1 MSNLVKHAQKELKL
15 AGLFDKDSDY
25 DGMLGQAVME
35 LVKTFSKQ
43 GHSGF
48 SAHQTL
54 RIFNEVANY
63 RPLTPIGMSKD
74 EWMDVT
80 EMTADG
86 KGMWQNTR
94 RGTTFSR
101 DGGKT
106 WYDIDDP
113 SLNNGD
119 TWSGKRELS
128 QRLMRATKAKFKV
141 LKNAINRDGVRP
153 KDGA

>member
-1 MSNLVKHAQKELKL
+1 MSNLVKHAKKELKL

-25 DGMLGQAVME
+25 DGMLGEAVLE
-35 LVKTFSKQ
+35 LVKVFAKQ

-63 RPLTPIGMSKD
+63 RPLTPIGKSKD
-74 EWMDVT
+74 EWMNVT
-80 EMTADG
+80 NMGNGDHL
-86 KGMWQNTR
+86 WQNTR

-106 WYDIDDP
+106 WYDINDP

-119 TWSGKRELS
+119 TWERKHRLS
-128 QRLMRATKAKFKV
+128 QRLLRAIKPTKTK
-141 LKNAINRDGVRP
+141 RER
-153 KDGA
+153 

>member
-1 MSNLVKHAQKELKL
+1 MSNLVKHAEKELKL

-25 DGMLGQAVME
+25 DGMLGNAVLE
-35 LVKTFSKQ
+35 LVKVFSKQ

-54 RIFNEVANY
+54 KIFNIVANY
-63 RPLTPIGMSKD
+63 NPLTPIGTTKD
-74 EWMDVT
+74 EWMDVA

-86 KGMWQNTR
+86 KGMWQNKR

-106 WYDIDDP
+106 WYDIDNP
-113 SLNNGD
+113 KLNNGD
-119 TWSGKRELS
+119 TWKRNWF
-128 QRLMRATKAKFKV
+128 QRL
-141 LKNAINRDGVRP
+141 RDLI
-153 KDGA
+153 

>member
-1 MSNLVKHAQKELKL
+1 MSNLVKHAESELKL

-25 DGMLGQAVME
+25 EGMVGKAVLE
-35 LVKTFSKQ
+35 LVKTFSRQ

-48 SAHQTL
+48 SARYVL
-54 RIFNEVANY
+54 EVFNVVANY
-63 RPLTPIGMSKD
+63 KPLTPIGSTKD
-74 EWMDVT
+74 EWMDVA

-86 KGMWQNTR
+86 KGMWQNKR

-113 SLNNGD
+113 KLNNGD
-119 TWSGKRELS
+119 DWKRKWYKRYKS
-128 QRLMRATKAKFKV
+128 AK
-141 LKNAINRDGVRP
+141 
-153 KDGA
+153 

>member
-1 MSNLVKHAQKELKL
+1 MSNLTKHAQKELKL

-25 DGMLGQAVME
+25 DGMIAQAVME
-35 LVKTFSKQ
+35 LVKTFAKQ

-48 SAHQTL
+48 SARYTL
-54 RIFNEVANY
+54 EVFNEVANY
-63 RPLTPIGMSKD
+63 RPLTPIGQSKD
-74 EWMDVT
+74 EWMDVA
-80 EMTADG
+80 EMAVDG

-113 SLNNGD
+113 SLDNGD
-119 TWSGKRELS
+119 TWKRPTKGS
-128 QRLMRATKAKFKV
+128 ATLREEGSDEKV
-141 LKNAINRDGVRP
+141 
-153 KDGA
+153 

>member
-1 MSNLVKHAQKELKL
+1 MGLTGHAKKEMEL

-25 DGMLGQAVME
+25 DGMLGKAVME
-35 LVKTFSKQ
+35 LVKVFAKQ

-54 RIFNEVANY
+54 KIFNIVANFK
-63 RPLTPIGMSKD
+63 PLTPIGSTEN
-74 EWMDVT
+74 EWIEVAECCANEPT
-80 EMTADG
+80 G
-86 KGMWQNTR
+86 LWQNAR

-113 SLNNGD
+113 KLNNGD
-119 TWSGKRELS
+119 KWQKFSFKKLVRKLWSK
-128 QRLMRATKAKFKV
+128 
-141 LKNAINRDGVRP
+141 
-153 KDGA
+153 

>member
-1 MSNLVKHAQKELKL
+1 MADNLESKGIKEDEVSNLVKHAEKELKL

-25 DGMLGQAVME
+25 DGMLGEAVLE
-35 LVKTFSKQ
+35 LVKVFSKQ

-54 RIFNEVANY
+54 KIFNIVADY
-63 RPLTPIGMSKD
+63 KPLTPIGKSKD
-74 EWMDVT
+74 EWMNVS
-80 EMTADG
+80 ENCDG
-86 KGMWQNTR
+86 YEMWQNKR

-113 SLNNGD
+113 KLNNGD
-119 TWSGKRELS
+119 VWSPSKIRKLAKRLH
-128 QRLMRATKAKFKV
+128 L
-141 LKNAINRDGVRP
+141 L
-153 KDGA
+153 